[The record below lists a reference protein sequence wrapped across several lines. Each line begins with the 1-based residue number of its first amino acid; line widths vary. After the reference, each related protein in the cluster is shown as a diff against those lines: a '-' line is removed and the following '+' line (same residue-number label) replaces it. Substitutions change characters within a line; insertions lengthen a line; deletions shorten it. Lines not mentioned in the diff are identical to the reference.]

1 VGRLAER
8 PIQVYLEREQDEA
21 VRALAQRQEI
31 SIAELIR
38 RSVDR
43 YLTELPVEDDP
54 AVDIM
59 GLVDAGPEDASE
71 KHDDYIV
78 RLLQEE
84 SGQ

>member
-1 VGRLAER
+1 M
-8 PIQVYLEREQDEA
+8 
-21 VRALAQRQEI
+21 
-31 SIAELIR
+31 
-38 RSVDR
+38 DR

-71 KHDDYIV
+71 KHDEYIV